1 MNKVVSKFSKTGLFA
16 HSSASRW
23 DWLDSFWIRLQQVTT
38 PKMEKVKSHTNSAK
52 DMFLNGAKTMA
63 KVGEYP
69 IHLIT
74 SKEVVKYVE
83 KPVSTI
89 KT

>member
-1 MNKVVSKFSKTGLFA
+1 MSTRVEKPRGLG
-16 HSSASRW
+16 S
-23 DWLDSFWIRLQQVTT
+23 Q
-38 PKMEKVKSHTNSAK
+38 AK
-52 DMFLNGAKTMA
+52 DIFLTGAKTMA

-69 IHLIT
+69 IHLVT
-74 SKEVVKYVE
+74 SKEIVKYVE